1 VITAGERS
9 RRLALFAG
17 ALAACAL
24 AGTGCKKPAIGGAV
38 ESAQGVAG
46 PEIRITGAAIDGTG
60 HVVVSLALADH
71 GAPVATREA
80 ALALEPRFT
89 LAALST
95 HPVDGLASWKSH
107 ILTGATIPQ
116 LPPGGPGTP
125 PENVLTNVKQPG
137 AEADGTLAGADG
149 AFTYVFATALPAGF
163 DPDETLRVG
172 VWLLGNGTAAGTST
186 HDFRPAGGA
195 PAPRDTVLTANCER
209 CHEVVAS
216 PRGAVGVK
224 ICLTCHTWQ
233 NADPD
238 TVDPAALY
246 GATAATDPNPL
257 DLGRMVHRIHRGKN
271 LPTLYASSSTLP
283 ALPLEPPPTPPP
295 ATDPQPPP
303 FAKPFLPGRNTAIVG
318 RKFSIVGGMSEE
330 NVFAK
335 VVTRTENGAT
345 PRNAATG
352 ITFPR
357 DYRDCGVC
365 HAGAP
370 QEYEVLFGISRRTCH
385 GCHPETWFE
394 PPKLDGTTSIV
405 EPAPAVHFAHTGGP
419 QAHDGE
425 CVGCHVAATATQPKV
440 YAPIADAHVI
450 PRDHRR
456 ANKPWFEIVS
466 VSELVPGGA
475 PTVRFKLMDR
485 VGPVSPIAA
494 PTIPS
499 DTAVP
504 PSPVGRGMYSL
515 RIHLAGPTVP
525 DFANQAP
532 PFSSGDTGN
541 PDPLA
546 LVADAD
552 GVFTYTFASTLPA
565 TVSGT
570 WAVALEGRR
579 RATITYYDPA
589 TGTFPWPHTGETVT
603 ESPDNA
609 IAYVDTSVGTW
620 PGGNPVPRRTV
631 VAQEKCLRCHAR
643 FESHGGQRHELEFC
657 VICHT
662 PTRTDWSG
670 RPKWAAGTPLA
681 GNVNLA
687 ATYDVIEERS
697 TQLKMFVHRLHT
709 GRRQGSASL
718 ELVRPYSSS
727 GTSATFRSE
736 GMFPNDLAKCTLC
749 HEGRT
754 YDPDVVPRDAPP
766 TVANET
772 GTLRHAAGAPP
783 SLLHAV
789 DDPATHAAEAACA
802 STPAITAACLA
813 CHATGSARLH
823 VERYPPAGGVETCG
837 PCHASGA
844 VGVDLAHGLARPGA
858 TPVAASWSS
867 IVQNVIVPR
876 CASAA
881 CHGGNPPT
889 AFPQLDAEVAW
900 AAMVDVPSQQASGM
914 DMIEPFDP
922 GASYLVLKLRGEAA
936 SAGGVATPMPIGD
949 AMLDP
954 SDIAAIEAW
963 IANGAP
969 ND

>member
-1 VITAGERS
+1 VITRGERS
-9 RRLALFAG
+9 RRLALLAG
-17 ALAACAL
+17 AVAACAL
-24 AGTGCKKPAIGGAV
+24 AGVGCKKPAIGGAV
-38 ESAQGVAG
+38 ESAQNVAG
-46 PEIRITGAAIDGTG
+46 PEIRITGATLDGTG
-60 HVVVSLALADH
+60 HVVVSLALADG

-89 LAALST
+89 LAALSR
-95 HPVDGLASWKSH
+95 HPVDGLAAWKS
-107 ILTGATIPQ
+107 LLLAGATIPQ

-125 PENVLTNVKQPG
+125 PEQVLVNVKQPG
-137 AEADGTLAGADG
+137 AESTGTLAGADG
-149 AFTYVFATALPAGF
+149 EFTYVFASALPAGF
-163 DPDETLRVG
+163 DPTETLRVG

-186 HDFRPAGGA
+186 YDFRPAGGA
-195 PAPRDTVLTANCER
+195 AAPRDTVLTANCER
-209 CHEVVAS
+209 CHDVVAS
-216 PRGAVGVK
+216 PSGAVGVK

-257 DLGRMVHRIHRGKN
+257 DFGRMVHRIHRGKN

-283 ALPLEPPPTPPP
+283 ALPLEPPPTPPAP
-295 ATDPQPPP
+295 TDPQPPP

-318 RKFSIVGGMSEE
+318 RKYSIVGPMSEE

-335 VVTRTENGAT
+335 VVTRTDNGAT
-345 PRNAATG
+345 PRNAASG
-352 ITFPR
+352 IVFPR

-370 QEYEVLFGISRRTCH
+370 QEYEVLFAISRRTCH
-385 GCHPETWFE
+385 GCHPDAWFE
-394 PPKLDGTTSIV
+394 PPNGDGTTSIV
-405 EPAPAVHFAHTGGP
+405 EPAPAVHRAHTGGP
-419 QAHDGE
+419 QADDTE
-425 CVGCHVAATATQPKV
+425 CAGCHIAATAKQPKV

-456 ANKPWFEIVS
+456 ASKPWFEIVS
-466 VSELVPGGA
+466 VSGLVPGGA
-475 PTVRFKLMDR
+475 PTIRFKLMDR
-485 VGPVSPIAA
+485 VGPISPIGA
-494 PTIPS
+494 PTIAS
-499 DTAVP
+499 DNAVP

-525 DFANQAP
+525 DFANQVAP
-532 PFSSGDTGN
+532 ISSGDAGN

-579 RATITYYDPA
+579 RAATTYYDPA

-603 ESPDNA
+603 ESPDNVV
-609 IAYVDTSVGTW
+609 AYVDTSVGAW

-631 VAQEKCLRCHAR
+631 VSQAKCLRCHAR
-643 FESHGGQRHELEFC
+643 FESHGGQRHEIEFC
-657 VICHT
+657 VMCHT

-670 RPKWAAGTPLA
+670 RPKLAAGAPLA

-687 ATYDVIEERS
+687 ATYDVLEERS
-697 TQLKMFVHRLHT
+697 TQLKMVVHRIHT

-727 GTSATFRSE
+727 GTSATFRHE
-736 GMFPNDLAKCTLC
+736 GLFPNDLARCTVC

-754 YDPDVVPRDAPP
+754 YDPAVVPADAPP

-772 GTLRHAAGAPP
+772 ATLRHAAAAPP
-783 SLLHAV
+783 SLAHA
-789 DDPATHAAEAACA
+789 HAEPACA
-802 STPAITAACLA
+802 STPPITAACLA

-823 VERYPPAGGVETCG
+823 VERYPPVGGVETCG

-858 TPVAASWSS
+858 TPVGASWSS

-900 AAMVDVPSQQASGM
+900 EAMVDVPSQQASGM